1 MSSFRFKA
9 SSALLARL
17 GVRPNWTRPS
27 TRRRLSILLLDDA
40 WLSACHCLLWSGT
53 RGPTAR
59 LRGLAGPLLPTLM
72 VLLIFLLPAAPV
84 LSHSAVVYCLCA
96 LVPIIPVNLRPVL
109 PP

>member
-17 GVRPNWTRPS
+17 GMRPNWMRPS

-40 WLSACHCLLWSGT
+40 WPSACHCLLWSGT
-53 RGPTAR
+53 ATAR
-59 LRGLAGPLLPTLM
+59 LCGLAGPLLPTLM

-84 LSHSAVVYCLCA
+84 LSHSALVYRLCA
-96 LVPIIPVNLRPVL
+96 LVPIIPVILCPVL